1 MERSNGEAVGKRK
14 DREGELQ
21 KWGPRRQ
28 KARGQGGDASG
39 SGGLRQVHAELRG
52 SASVEKGRDRS
63 SVLNRDEGEE
73 EELDL
78 GVKPFRDLT
87 GGT

>member
-1 MERSNGEAVGKRK
+1 MR
-14 DREGELQ
+14 L
-21 KWGPRRQ
+21 
-28 KARGQGGDASG
+28 
-39 SGGLRQVHAELRG
+39 VHAELRG

-63 SVLNRDEGEE
+63 SVLNRDEGGE

-87 GGT
+87 G